1 MLDLHSIMQASLSR
15 VGIDPSAALARARS
29 QSRGRKRVRS
39 EGPDV
44 EMGDAEQQKRL
55 HSSKSRCLSRLVKA
69 SNYMLL
75 LLLMCECTAWW
86 QTANYFLCLG
96 HLFTIESCNGAVLM
110 LLIVPCRSMS
120 RGRALSTQAGKGLKD
135 ASQQNKAIK
144 IGDKATFKR
153 GKMARKGEADRH
165 IPTLRPKH
173 LLSGKRGNGKTDR
186 R

>member
-1 MLDLHSIMQASLSR
+1 MLTRKLWMQASLSR
-15 VGIDPSAALARARS
+15 VGIDPTAALARARS

-39 EGPDV
+39 EGPADV
-44 EMGDAEQQKRL
+44 EMGEAEQPKRL
-55 HSSKSRCLSRLVKA
+55 HSSKSRYFLLVKA
-69 SNYMLL
+69 
-75 LLLMCECTAWW
+75 
-86 QTANYFLCLG
+86 
-96 HLFTIESCNGAVLM
+96 AVPDCRPDVVCRTDCARM
-110 LLIVPCRSMS
+110 SVHIFAACFAFHVTQGCHGSASYVGVPCRSMS

-153 GKMARKGEADRH
+153 GKLARKGEGDRH